1 MQMLKIPQW
10 LTARIGDDD
19 MSESYPMMPP
29 AVATIPPPLPDDDDR
44 TAIVKAAAVY
54 DEIKRREEDLQV
66 QLTEA
71 LLSRQTDRQKIGFL
85 EKESAELHL
94 EIARLQNT
102 IATLQADVMD
112 KDKFMS
118 LVRQVLDKYGI
129 KPPPKKPRPPR
140 RKKEIVRHEISNATA
155 TAPDNRPTV

>member
-10 LTARIGDDD
+10 LTAGRGDPDMDD
-19 MSESYPMMPP
+19 NYVMVPP
-29 AVATIPPPLPDDDDR
+29 PIATLPPPLPDDNDR

-71 LLSRQTDRQKIGFL
+71 VLARQADKQKIGFL
-85 EKESAELHL
+85 ERENADLRL
-94 EIARLQNT
+94 DIAQLQNT
-102 IATLQADVMD
+102 IATLQADVLD

-129 KPPPKKPRPPR
+129 KAPPKKPRPPQ
-140 RKKEIVRHEISNATA
+140 RKKEIVKNEMANATA
-155 TAPDNRPTV
+155 TASDNRPSV